1 MIKKYKVNGIIID
14 ANDKVRRFEVEVSVR
29 SINEIERKI
38 RKMFY
43 LSRRDLIRD
52 VSFKEID

>member
-1 MIKKYKVNGIIID
+1 MIKKYKVNGVIID
-14 ANDKVRRFEVEVSVR
+14 VNDRPRRFEVEVSVR
-29 SINEIERKI
+29 SLNEIERKV